1 MNVKGIYTLA
11 NDVVWDQL
19 IALLNS
25 IEHNVSSDIPV
36 CIIPYDNRLEKVK
49 REIDRRSNVSL
60 FENQES
66 LEKWS
71 DFAHQIAK
79 IHPAAIKTNLSH
91 PRWTEGRLH
100 RKLAA
105 FDGLFNKFVFYDG
118 DSLAM
123 KPLDKVFEKL
133 DKYDFVFDDWEHK
146 KPESVAA
153 LNLSLI
159 EKNSSYKKEEVRT
172 KLHCSSFFGSKKGL
186 FDRQELSILLK
197 RLTEDKEVEWIN
209 GNGWWDD
216 AFLLNYLTLR
226 CDRPIYNFTLSSNP
240 QDRTGNCA
248 DADPFVNVDNI
259 LYNQQG
265 LKPIHRIHYM
275 NYSSQDFARLSQGED
290 VNIRYKEEF
299 LYYRFWKN
307 LEDKPTVLRQP
318 NLMTKLN
325 RKLQKSIKKISS
337 IF

>member
-1 MNVKGIYTLA
+1 MNAKGIYTLA
-11 NDVVWDQL
+11 NDTVCDQL

-25 IEHNVSSDIPV
+25 IEHNVSPDIPICV
-36 CIIPYDNRLEKVK
+36 IPYDDRLEKVK
-49 REIDRRSNVSL
+49 REIDSRSNVTL
-60 FENQES
+60 FDNQES
-66 LEKWS
+66 LQRWEN
-71 DFAHQIAK
+71 FAQQVAK
-79 IHPAAIKTNLSH
+79 AHPVAVKTKLSH
-91 PRWTEGRLH
+91 PRWTNGRLH
-100 RKLAA
+100 RKLAV
-105 FDGLFNKFVFYDG
+105 FDGLFDKFVFYDG

-123 KPLDKVFEKL
+123 KPLSGVFEKL

-159 EKNSSYKKEEVRT
+159 EKTGLYKKEEVRA
-172 KLHCSSFFGSKKGL
+172 KLHCSSFFGSRRGL
-186 FDRQELSILLK
+186 FEPQELSIMLK
-197 RLTEDKEVEWIN
+197 RLTEEREVEWIN

-226 CDRPIYNFTLSSNP
+226 CDRPLYNFTLSP
-240 QDRTGNCA
+240 DGKDRTGNCA
-248 DADPFVNVDNI
+248 DADPFVNVDNV

-275 NYSSQDFARLSQGED
+275 NYSSQDFARLCQGED

-307 LEDKPTVLRQP
+307 LEDKPKVLKQP
-318 NLMTKLN
+318 SLVTKLN
-325 RKLQKSIKKISS
+325 RTLQRGIKKISK